1 MSTIEGMLTDDIDLN
16 FNSWDC
22 YYGPGGDMFLT
33 IYNKD
38 ITGTAHMPSTIK
50 VCGAGGGGNYPPEI
64 KNALANL
71 IQIVDKYRNE
81 LKNGRHNGF

>member
-22 YYGPGGDMFLT
+22 YYGPGGDIFLT

-38 ITGTAHMPSTIK
+38 ITGIAHMPSTIK
-50 VCGAGGGGNYPPEI
+50 VCVTSGGGNYPPEI

-71 IQIVDKYRNE
+71 IQVVDKYRNE